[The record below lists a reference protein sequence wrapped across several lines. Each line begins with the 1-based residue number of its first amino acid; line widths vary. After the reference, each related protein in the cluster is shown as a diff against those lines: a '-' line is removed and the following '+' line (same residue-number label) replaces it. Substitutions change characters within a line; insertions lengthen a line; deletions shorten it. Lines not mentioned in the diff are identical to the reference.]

1 MIGIYSFRIPSSLLW
16 VLYWYHGRDGEK
28 QEKNIIIIWMGLHP
42 DNAVWFTRAPCHR
55 VTVLDISS
63 SSQAPPACGCGSR
76 IPRLQTTPV
85 FVHDLQS
92 FLENLGQPL
101 TLLASC
107 IICKWKWSFC
117 FFHLWRSSEKTDQ
130 EELWNNNLSLY
141 DTDITPLIHPS
152 EICRG
157 QLHWVTRWGGSGVA
171 SVGCSW

>member
-1 MIGIYSFRIPSSLLW
+1 MIGIYSFRIPSSSLW
-16 VLYWYHGRDGEK
+16 VSYLYHDRDGEK
-28 QEKNIIIIWMGLHP
+28 QERHMGIHP
-42 DNAVWFTRAPCHR
+42 ENAVWFIRAPGHR
-55 VTVLDISS
+55 VMVPDISS
-63 SSQAPPACGCGSR
+63 SSQAPPACSCGSR
-76 IPRLQTTPV
+76 ILWVKTAPV
-85 FVHDLQS
+85 FLHDLQS
-92 FLENLGQPL
+92 FPGKPL